1 MFAVS
6 SILGAKYYP
15 IPYRWGRLAGIFLI
29 MGTMY
34 GGCMLLDRFFFAD
47 IALPTAGAS
56 AWPFIAKM
64 GVHTSLILAYLAGAW
79 AIIRK

>member
-29 MGTMY
+29 MGAMY
-34 GGCMLLDRFFFAD
+34 GGCMFLDRFFFAD
-47 IALPTAGAS
+47 IALPTAGVS

-64 GVHTSLILAYLAGAW
+64 GSHTLLIMAYLAGAW